1 MISKILI
8 TISAIFVLAG
18 LFGIRSKTLGGKMFF
33 LCISSIGMTILSFV
47 ELNAYGLIGGIFQML
62 FRLIS
67 LLFLVLLFRNVCK
80 KNGIIYTEDIS
91 GIGRKMPYMFLMAA
105 VYSMIVIGMPA
116 TGTFTGILYSEIGL
130 LAGGFGAVT
139 YVGMIGNIAG
149 IAVPAVLL
157 FPVLKK
163 AYFPEE
169 ERERRESVIM
179 PGKGMMIIHFLMAFL
194 LVLLSIYQ
202 KPVMTA
208 AGILME
214 KILVRR

>member
-8 TISAIFVLAG
+8 TVSAILVLAG
-18 LFGIRSKTLGGKMFF
+18 LFGIRSKTLGGKLFF
-33 LCISSIGMTILSFV
+33 LCISSIGMTVLSFV
-47 ELNAYGLIGGIFQML
+47 QLNAYGLLGGIFQML

-67 LLFLVLLFRNVCK
+67 LLFLVLLFCSICK
-80 KNGIIYTEDIS
+80 RNGIIYTEDIS
-91 GIGRKMPYMFLMAA
+91 GIGRKMPYIYLTALI
-105 VYSMIVIGMPA
+105 YSLIIIGIPA

-130 LAGGFGAVT
+130 LAGSFGVFT

-149 IAVPAVLL
+149 IAVSAALL

-163 AYFPEE
+163 AYFPEA
-169 ERERRESVIM
+169 ERERKESVIM
-179 PGKGMMIIHFLMAFL
+179 PQKGMMFMHFLMAFL
-194 LVLLSIYQ
+194 LAALSVYQ

-214 KILVRR
+214 KIFG

>member
-8 TISAIFVLAG
+8 TISAMLIFAG

-33 LCISSIGMTILSFV
+33 LCISSIGMTVLSFV
-47 ELNAYGLIGGIFQML
+47 ELNAYGLLGGIFQML

-67 LLFLVLLFRNVCK
+67 LLFLVLLFQNICK
-80 KNGIIYTEDIS
+80 KNGIVYAEEIC
-91 GIGRKMPYMFLMAA
+91 GIGRNMPYVFLVAA

-130 LAGGFGAVT
+130 LAGSFGVFT

-149 IAVPAVLL
+149 IAVSAALL
-157 FPVLKK
+157 FPMLKK
-163 AYFPEE
+163 AYFPDKDKET
-169 ERERRESVIM
+169 RESVIM
-179 PGKGMMIIHFLMAFL
+179 PGKGMMTMHFLTAFL
-194 LVLLSIYQ
+194 LALLSIYQ

-208 AGILME
+208 AGTLMD
-214 KILVRR
+214 KIFG